1 MRKVRVTCLIYFH
14 VLVVPSLSLARITGS
29 SLNWLGRRENSERVS
44 EFSLVFNSDI
54 PTDL

>member
-14 VLVVPSLSLARITGS
+14 VLVVPSLSLACITGS
-29 SLNWLGRRENSERVS
+29 SLNWLGRRENSKRVS